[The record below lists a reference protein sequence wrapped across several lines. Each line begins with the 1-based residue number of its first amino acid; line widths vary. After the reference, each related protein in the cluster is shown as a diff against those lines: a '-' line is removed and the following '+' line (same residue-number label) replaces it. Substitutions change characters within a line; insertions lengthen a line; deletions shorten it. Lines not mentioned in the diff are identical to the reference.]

1 MGKLSFLARTAFRDS
16 RKDRSKL
23 VLFMSSII
31 LGIAALVAI
40 NSFNDN
46 LVKDINTEA
55 KSLLGADIE
64 ISGNNTLSDE
74 LVPVADSIP
83 GEKATEVELFSMG
96 YLPAQDQSQF
106 VRIKG
111 LEGGFPFYGKLKT
124 IPQDAATTFKE
135 ENTAL
140 VDDGMMLQYKVEVGD
155 SIRLGEKMFKIGG
168 RLLSVFGG
176 GGLGS
181 SFAPSVYIPKST
193 IEETKL
199 IQPGSLVEYAYYYKV
214 PEDFDADLWQE
225 RVNKQFRD
233 GSMRIETVE
242 EQKDDLQE
250 AFSSLNNFLNLI
262 ALVSL
267 LLACIGVASSVLI
280 YVKNKIPSI
289 AIFRCLGMKGNEA
302 FFIYLLQIFSV
313 GAISVLIG
321 AALGSG
327 IQMLLPLVLQDLLPY
342 AVDMDLSWPA
352 IVEGIGVG
360 IAITLLFALVPLIS
374 IRKISPLRT
383 LRSVGDEASGTRDVW
398 TWVIYGLIILL
409 VFFFLWRL
417 IGFPQDAAV
426 FTGGLLG
433 SFLVLFG
440 VSKAITWTIRKYFPR
455 GWNFV
460 FRQGLSNLYRPNN
473 QTNTLIVSIGLG
485 TAILTTL
492 FVIQGII
499 LNNVESMGAGNQPN
513 MILYGI
519 ERNQVEEVAAV
530 TKKYNMPLT
539 QQVPVVTMDLVS
551 WKGKTKKEWLADT
564 TGNSRRWAINREARV
579 SFQDTMPPDEKLLEG
594 TFTGKVNPGD
604 TIFISLGR
612 RYADGLDVGLGDE
625 MIWNVQGAIIPTVVG
640 SIRELNFRKM
650 ESRFFI
656 LFPLGVLE
664 DAPQFNILVTKSPD
678 KQTTANYRN
687 DIVRAFPNVSV
698 IDLGSILATL
708 NDILTKVSYVIKFM
722 AAFSILIGLIVL
734 VSSLFLS
741 KFQRIRES
749 VLLRTIGAVK
759 KQILQINIVEYT
771 ILGVLSSATG
781 IMIAL
786 IGSFALAKWVFELDF
801 QIKWLPI
808 FIVFLLIVGL
818 TVTIGLWNSR
828 EVIQKSPLEVLRREM

>member
-1 MGKLSFLARTAFRDS
+1 MGKFSFLAKTAFRDS

-64 ISGNNTLSDE
+64 ISGNRPLGEDIK
-74 LVPVADSIP
+74 PIADSIP
-83 GEKATEVELFSMG
+83 GERATEVELFSMG
-96 YLPAQDQSQF
+96 YLPQQDQSQF

-111 LEGGFPFYGKLKT
+111 LEGDFPFYGKLKT
-124 IPQDAATTFKE
+124 IPQEAATKYKQ
-135 ENTAL
+135 ENSAL
-140 VDDGMMLQYKVEVGD
+140 VDDGMMLQYNVAVGD

-181 SFAPSVYIPKST
+181 SFAPSIYIPKNS
-193 IEETKL
+193 IAETKL
-199 IQPGSLVEYAYYYKV
+199 IQPGSLVDYAYYYKV
-214 PEDFDADLWQE
+214 PEEFDADAWQD
-225 RVNKQFRD
+225 RVNRKFRD
-233 GSMRIETVE
+233 NSMRIETVE
-242 EQKDDLQE
+242 EQKEDLKE

-327 IQMLLPLVLQDLLPY
+327 IQILLPMVLQDLLPY
-342 AVDMDLSWPA
+342 EVDMEVSWPA
-352 IVEGIGVG
+352 ILEGIGVG
-360 IAITLLFALVPLIS
+360 LAITLLFALVPLIS
-374 IRKISPLRT
+374 IRKVSPLRT
-383 LRSVGDEASGTRDVW
+383 LRAVGDEVSATRDVW
-398 TWVIYGLIILL
+398 AWAIYGMIILL
-409 VFFFLWRL
+409 IFLFLWRL
-417 IGFPQDAAV
+417 MGFPGDAAV
-426 FTGGLLG
+426 FTGGLIG
-433 SFLVLFG
+433 AFLVLFLVAKG
-440 VSKAITWTIRKYFPR
+440 ITWTIRKFFPR
-455 GWNFV
+455 KWNFV

-492 FVIQGII
+492 FVIQGMI
-499 LNNVESMGAGNQPN
+499 LSNVESMGVGNQPN

-519 ERNQVEEVAAV
+519 ERNQVEDIAAV
-530 TKKYNMPLT
+530 TQKFSMPLT

-564 TGNSRRWAINREARV
+564 TRSTRRWAVNREARV
-579 SFQDTMPPDEKLLEG
+579 SFQDTLPPDEKLLEG
-594 TFTGKVNPGD
+594 TFTGSVDPGD
-604 TIFISLGR
+604 TIFISLGK
-612 RYADGLDVGLGDE
+612 RYAEGLDVGLGDE

-640 SIRELNFRKM
+640 SLRELNFRKM

-664 DAPQFNILVTKSPD
+664 EAPQFNILVTKSPD
-678 KQTTANYRN
+678 KQTTADYRN
-687 DIVRAFPNVSV
+687 AIVRAFPNVSV

-734 VSSLFLS
+734 ISSLFLS
-741 KFQRIRES
+741 KFQRIKES

-759 KQILQINIVEYT
+759 KQIIQINIVEYT
-771 ILGVLSSATG
+771 ILGILSSATG

-786 IGSFALAKWVFELDF
+786 ISSFALAKWVFELDF

-808 FIVFLLIVGL
+808 IVVFLLIVGL